1 MEIAQVIM
9 VITLILM
16 ISGRVPI
23 YLTAVIGSSLAAMV
37 AGFPFGGKAETTIVK
52 MINSGL
58 HPVIADMVG
67 VLVFIGIMEKAGY
80 LNTIIVKIMEAGKRL
95 GGGPG
100 VCTAGGIAA
109 GIIGALTGFTQPAI
123 TAVITGPAAVKLGVN
138 PSKAAGVQAHAG
150 NFGNFAGFTHP
161 TMVAIIAT
169 AGIGFG
175 MINVIGAVSTLAI
188 FALSFY
194 RLYKEANA
202 KQMDIS
208 DSAFNE
214 MAATFS
220 GSNETSL
227 GKAIFPFVILVLGF
241 ALGYPILLVGVLASI
256 LVAFLAKMPLI
267 EGESAMMTGVNRIAT
282 PLFATIAFL
291 FMSTVIN
298 KVGLVSLLSNW
309 FAPYLK
315 VAPIQIMLLVS
326 ALTGLVTQS
335 NAASAAIVVPF
346 LQIVLQAGV
355 DPFAAAVAAVGGC
368 AIMQYFLTGGP
379 VSALATVI
387 PVIPGSEL
395 KAANRFQRPSILL
408 GLFITF
414 IFTFFI

>member
-1 MEIAQVIM
+1 MEFAQIIM
-9 VITLILM
+9 VVTLILM

-23 YLTAVIGSSLAAMV
+23 YLTAVIGSSIAAMV
-37 AGFPFGGKAETTIVK
+37 AGFPFGGKGEITIVK
-52 MINSGL
+52 LINSGL

-67 VLVFIGIMEKAGY
+67 VLVFIGIMERTGF
-80 LNTIIVKIMEAGKRL
+80 LNAIIVKIMEAGRKL

-123 TAVITGPAAVKLGVN
+123 TAVITGPAAVELGVD

-175 MINVIGAVSTLAI
+175 MLNVIGAVCTLAI
-188 FALSFY
+188 FAVSFY
-194 RLYKEANA
+194 RLRQEDKNRV
-202 KQMDIS
+202 IP
-208 DSAFNE
+208 
-214 MAATFS
+214 AASSFDELAAAYNGENQVSFS
-220 GSNETSL
+220 
-227 GKAIFPFVILVLGF
+227 KAIFPFVILVIGF
-241 ALGYPILLVGVLASI
+241 AFGYPILLVGVLSSLI
-256 LVAFLAKMPLI
+256 VALLAGMPLAK
-267 EGESAMMTGVNRIAT
+267 GENAMMEGVNRIAI

-291 FMSTVIN
+291 YMSSVIN
-298 KVGLVSLLSNW
+298 KVGLVSLLSDW

-315 VAPIQIMLLVS
+315 LAPIQIMLLVS

-346 LQIVLQAGV
+346 LQIVLKIGA

-387 PVIPGSEL
+387 PVIPDSEL
-395 KAANRFQRPSILL
+395 KAANRFQRPSILV
-408 GLFITF
+408 GLLITF